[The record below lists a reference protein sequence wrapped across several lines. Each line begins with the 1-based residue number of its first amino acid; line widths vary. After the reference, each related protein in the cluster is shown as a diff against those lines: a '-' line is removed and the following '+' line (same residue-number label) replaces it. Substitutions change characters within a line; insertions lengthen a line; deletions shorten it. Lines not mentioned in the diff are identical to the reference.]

1 MTWIGLPKTVPPK
14 SSTAIRAA
22 VTDPGPS
29 AAEEGPDMS
38 VSTPILT
45 TSSETCALAGSAAAV
60 DNAASATS
68 HKRRMCSSLK
78 CVLVKRRTLLPRRG
92 SGARKRNIDP
102 APAFKCAAQESAAP
116 PDRNERVAGNPLLRR
131 GRRRESRCAFP
142 RSSVCW
148 WLIGNEPFE
157 SCVEF
162 FVLV

>member
-68 HKRRMCSSLK
+68 HKGRMCSSLK

-102 APAFKCAAQESAAP
+102 APAFAGKCAAQESAAP
-116 PDRNERVAGNPLLRR
+116 PDRNERVAGTRFHDVADAAKADVH
-131 GRRRESRCAFP
+131 SRDHQFVGGLSVMSP
-142 RSSVCW
+142 SSHASSFLC
-148 WLIGNEPFE
+148 
-157 SCVEF
+157 
-162 FVLV
+162 